1 MGENGL
7 DWLCYVAGNF
17 QTAPRIFFIFS
28 GYYFWI
34 ISLRTHKPE
43 MSVACTFLPLNI
55 SAVGSVHRLVPTY
68 FGNVP
73 TGLDSWPW
81 LGTVVK
87 INNRHQETRFY
98 PSWIPFS
105 TCVSRFHICFIR
117 RQHKHHSEKIY
128 FWKMIHSWHQTTKIF
143 IV

>member
-1 MGENGL
+1 MRGQL
-7 DWLCYVAGNF
+7 F
-17 QTAPRIFFIFS
+17 
-28 GYYFWI
+28 
-34 ISLRTHKPE
+34 
-43 MSVACTFLPLNI
+43 PL
-55 SAVGSVHRLVPTY
+55 HRLVPTY

-117 RQHKHHSEKIY
+117 KQHKHHSEKIY
-128 FWKMIHSWHQTTKIF
+128 FWKMIHSWHQTTKLFVVYEYFCFDFFNDSVKYILRRF
-143 IV
+143 QSSIKKSGTIHPTFWSSKKQKVNKIS